1 MLLVDDYNYFVE
13 LDLVVHIDVESLAQA
28 EHSFDGSYLFL
39 ILVFHLAL
47 HCSKHIHDG
56 YRKREREKKKSRV
69 DK

>member
-1 MLLVDDYNYFVE
+1 
-13 LDLVVHIDVESLAQA
+13 LVVHIDVESLAQA